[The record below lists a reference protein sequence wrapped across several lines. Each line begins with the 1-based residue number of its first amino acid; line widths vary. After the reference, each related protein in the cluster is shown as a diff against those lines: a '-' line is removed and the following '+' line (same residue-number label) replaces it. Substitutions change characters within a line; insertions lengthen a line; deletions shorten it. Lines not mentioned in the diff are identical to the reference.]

1 MLRPTLL
8 WAHNGCMATLKP
20 SLRRGLLAGAIAVA
34 LTGGGAAAVWA
45 GTQPSPSPSSPSA
58 SPSPSGSG
66 AAKSTEG
73 RGQAIHGEHVVKQQD
88 GSYRTVLTQTGTIE
102 SVSGSEVTVKS
113 EDGFTQR
120 YVINAETRIAKVPT
134 NVSELRNGRGKPS
147 LPSSTAAD
155 LKSGDTVRLI
165 GTKDGDTVTAT
176 RIVSGEL
183 PAGLNGGPGRGG
195 HGHGGHGPK

>member
-1 MLRPTLL
+1 
-8 WAHNGCMATLKP
+8 MATLKP
-20 SLRRGLLAGAIAVA
+20 GLRKALLAGGIAVA

-66 AAKSTEG
+66 AAKSGTTKSIEG

-88 GSYRTVLTQTGTIE
+88 GTFRTVVTQTGTIE

-120 YVINAETRIAKVPT
+120 YAITADTRIAKLPT

-147 LPSSTAAD
+147 LPTATAAD
-155 LKSGDTVRLI
+155 LKSGDTVRLSGI
-165 GTKDGDTVTAT
+165 KDGDTVTAT
-176 RIVSGEL
+176 RVVSGEL
-183 PAGLNGGPGRGG
+183 ASGIVGG
-195 HGHGGHGPK
+195 HGHRGHGPK

>member
-1 MLRPTLL
+1 
-8 WAHNGCMATLKP
+8 MATLKP
-20 SLRRGLLAGAIAVA
+20 SFRRGLLAGAIALA

-120 YVINAETRIAKVPT
+120 YAITAETRIAKVPE
-134 NVSELRNGRGKPS
+134 NVSELRNGKGRPS
-147 LPSSTAAD
+147 LPSATAAD
-155 LKSGDTVRLI
+155 LEAGDTVKVSS
-165 GTKDGDTVTAT
+165 TKNGETVTAT
-176 RIVSGEL
+176 KVVSGEL
-183 PAGLNGGPGRGG
+183 PAGVKG
-195 HGHGGHGPK
+195 HGHKRGHGPK

>member
-20 SLRRGLLAGAIAVA
+20 SFRRGLLAGAIAVA

-120 YVINAETRIAKVPT
+120 YAITAETRIAKVPA
-134 NVSELRNGRGKPS
+134 NLSELRNGKGRPS
-147 LPSSTAAD
+147 LPSATAAD
-155 LKSGDTVRLI
+155 LKTGDTVRVS
-165 GTKDGDTVTAT
+165 GTKNGETVTAT
-176 RIVSGEL
+176 KVVSGEL
-183 PAGLNGGPGRGG
+183 PAGAKG
-195 HGHGGHGPK
+195 HGHKRGHGPQ